1 MCFTIVVFCTRIVGN
16 ISPKSEIK
24 VEQGGASMHI
34 ANNILKYYL
43 RNVLFITGTAYA
55 GKSTMVRMLAEKY
68 NLVHCGENYHAQIP
82 AEVLSLT
89 DQPNLNYF
97 KTMKD
102 WQEFIHRTP
111 EEYTRWIVDS
121 SKEAAEIEVAML
133 ISLSQERKVIADTNI
148 PIDDLK
154 QIAGYHQVAV
164 MLSPQAM
171 SVDYFFERDDAEKVF
186 LKEQIQKA
194 KDPIQAMQNFRAC
207 LASINS
213 QERYDRLAHSGFFT
227 LVREDAE
234 ADTRQEVLDQLAK
247 HFGLV

>member
-1 MCFTIVVFCTRIVGN
+1 
-16 ISPKSEIK
+16 
-24 VEQGGASMHI
+24 MHI

-68 NLVHCGENYHAQIP
+68 DLIHCGENYHAEIP
-82 AEVLSLT
+82 AEVLSLVE
-89 DQPNLNYF
+89 QPNLNYF

-102 WQEFIHRTP
+102 WQEFVNRTP
-111 EEYTRWIVDS
+111 EEYSKWIFES

-148 PIDDLK
+148 PLEDLK
-154 QIAGYHQVAV
+154 QIAGYNQVAV

-171 SVDYFFERDDAEKVF
+171 SVDYFFERDDADKIF

-194 KDPIQAMQNFRAC
+194 IDPEKTMLSGIRVRKYWRSWPSI
-207 LASINS
+207 LA
-213 QERYDRLAHSGFFT
+213 
-227 LVREDAE
+227 
-234 ADTRQEVLDQLAK
+234 
-247 HFGLV
+247 

>member
-1 MCFTIVVFCTRIVGN
+1 
-16 ISPKSEIK
+16 
-24 VEQGGASMHI
+24 MHI
-34 ANNILKYYL
+34 SNNILKYYF

-68 NLVHCGENYHAQIP
+68 GLIHCGENYHTELP
-82 AEVLSLT
+82 SEVLTLA

-102 WQEFIHRTP
+102 WQEFVNRTP
-111 EEYTRWIVDS
+111 EEYSKWVLES

-133 ISLSQERKVIADTNI
+133 ISLSQHRIVIADTNI
-148 PIDDLK
+148 PLEELK
-154 QIAGYHQVAV
+154 QIAGFHQVAV

-171 SVDYFFERDDAEKVF
+171 SVDYFFEREDPEKLF

-194 KDPIQAMQNFRAC
+194 EDPAKTMQNFRAC

-213 QERYDRLAHSGFFT
+213 KEEYEKYLQSGYFT
-227 LVREDAE
+227 LIREDAE
-234 ADTRQEVLDQLAK
+234 RDSRQEVLEKLAR
-247 HFGLV
+247 HFKLS